1 MDSVLLSLI
10 AEIQTELE
18 EYGDKMETPTPA
30 SRLAELREVTQQR
43 FDYALPAIYVAVLE
57 LHDGISCNGIQLYAS
72 QDKVQITP
80 EGRSRYL
87 FGGLVEA
94 NEQWRE
100 FEPNRDFVFFAES
113 GDRLY
118 CHNLLNN
125 RFEIVDRITKELD
138 DPADSLATCE
148 QLLRVLFN
156 HMLDRYDVE
165 EEADA

>member
-1 MDSVLLSLI
+1 MDSVLLNLI
-10 AEIQTELE
+10 AEIRTELE
-18 EYGDKMETPTPA
+18 EYGDKMEPPTPA
-30 SRLAELREVTQQR
+30 NRLAALCETTQQR
-43 FDYALPAIYVAVLE
+43 FAYALPTAYVAVLE
-57 LHDGISCNGIQLYAS
+57 RHDGISCNGIQLYAS
-72 QDKVQITP
+72 QDKIQITS

-94 NEQWRE
+94 NELWRE

-138 DPADSLATCE
+138 DPTDSLATCE
-148 QLLRVLFN
+148 QLLECVFN
-156 HMLDRYDVE
+156 HML
-165 EEADA
+165 